1 MTIFG
6 GAAIGIISAGL
17 LLYLLSSRGSLSFP
31 RWITLILSIIGLLI
45 IWLMMFIGL
54 F

>member
-1 MTIFG
+1 MKIFG
-6 GAAIGIISAGL
+6 GAALGIILAGL
-17 LLYLLSSRGSLSFP
+17 LFYLLSSRGSLSFP
-31 RWITLILSIIGLLI
+31 RWITSILSIILLLI